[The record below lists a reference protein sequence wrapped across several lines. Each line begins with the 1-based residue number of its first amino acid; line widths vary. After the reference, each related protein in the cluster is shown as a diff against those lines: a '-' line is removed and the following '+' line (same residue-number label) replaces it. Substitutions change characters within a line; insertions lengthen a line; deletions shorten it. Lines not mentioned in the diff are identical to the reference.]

1 MARDDSVLDCAPMKP
16 INRRQFV
23 QAGAAVAAAAAAPA
37 RAFGQAPTVMTPRS
51 VKPLVVCS
59 ANGNQYK
66 NGGSQTCVEKAFAL
80 IVSGSDVLDAVI
92 AGVNLNELDPLDMT
106 VGYGALPNA
115 EGVLQLDSSCMHGP
129 RKRAGGV
136 SALEGVKTASL
147 VARAVAD
154 KTDHHLLTGQGA
166 QDFAR
171 RLGFEILS
179 DLNTDASRKAWFEWK
194 RKTDPLHYLDPEDRA
209 IEIKKISLAIMREFG
224 VSPEHYY
231 GTINCDGLSPK
242 GDICG
247 VTTTSG
253 LAWKIPGRVGDSPIL
268 GAGLY
273 VDNEVGA
280 AGSTGRGEANLF
292 NLTSFLI
299 VEFMRRGM
307 HPKDAGME
315 ALKRIKAN
323 TIEKRLLNSRGLPNF
338 GIDFYVMNARGE
350 YAGVGMYPSR
360 FAICTEN
367 GAETRPV
374 DALLDGK
381 PED

>member
-1 MARDDSVLDCAPMKP
+1 MKP

-23 QAGAAVAAAAAAPA
+23 QAGAAVAAAAAVPA
-37 RAFGQAPTVMTPRS
+37 RAFGQAPTVMTPAS
-51 VKPLVVCS
+51 AKPIVICS
-59 ANGNQYK
+59 ANGNQYR
-66 NGGSQTCVEKAFAL
+66 NGGKHTCVEKAFAM
-80 IVSGSDVLDAVI
+80 IASGADVLDAVI
-92 AGVNLNELDPLDMT
+92 AGVNVNELDPLDMT

-115 EGVLQLDSSCMHGP
+115 DGVLQLDSCCMHGP

-154 KTDHHLLTGQGA
+154 RTDHHLMTGQGA
-166 QDFAR
+166 QEFAR
-171 RLGFEILS
+171 RLGFEVLP

-194 RKTDPLHYLDPEDRA
+194 RRTDPLHYLSPEDRA
-209 IEIKKISLAIMREFG
+209 IEIRKISLAIMREFG
-224 VSPEHYY
+224 ISPEHYY
-231 GTINCDGLSPK
+231 GTINCDGLNPK
-242 GDICG
+242 GEICG
-247 VTTTSG
+247 VTTTAG

-280 AGSTGRGEANLF
+280 AGSTGRGEANLY

-315 ALKRIKAN
+315 ALKRIRAN

-338 GIDFYVMNARGE
+338 GIDFYILNAKGE

-360 FAICTEN
+360 FAVCTEN
-367 GAETRPV
+367 GAQTLPV
-374 DALLDGK
+374 ESLFEGK

>member
-1 MARDDSVLDCAPMKP
+1 MRP

-37 RAFGQAPTVMTPRS
+37 RALGQAPAVMTPRT
-51 VKPLVVCS
+51 VRPVVVCS
-59 ANGNQYK
+59 ANGHAYR
-66 NGGSQTCVEKAFAL
+66 NGGAQTCVEKAFSM
-80 IVSGSDVLDAVI
+80 IVGGADVLDAVI
-92 AGVNLNELDPLDMT
+92 AGVNINELDPLDMT

-115 EGVLQLDSSCMHGP
+115 DGVLQLDSCCMHGP
-129 RKRAGGV
+129 ARRAGGV

-154 KTDHHLLTGQGA
+154 RTDHHLLTGTGA
-166 QDFAR
+166 REFAR
-171 RLGFEILS
+171 RLGFEILA

-194 RKTDPLHYLDPEDRA
+194 RRTDPLHYLAPEDRA
-209 IEIKKISLAIMREFG
+209 IAVRKVSLALMRELG
-224 VSPEHYY
+224 IPTEHYY
-231 GTINCDGLSPK
+231 GTINCDGLGPH
-242 GDICG
+242 GEICG

-273 VDNEVGA
+273 VDNAVGA
-280 AGSTGRGEANLF
+280 AGSTGRGEANLY

-299 VEFMRRGM
+299 VELMRQGK
-307 HPKDAGME
+307 HPKDAGLE
-315 ALKRIKAN
+315 ALRRIAAN
-323 TIEKRLLNSRGLPNF
+323 TVEKRLLNRRGLPNF
-338 GIDFYVMNARGE
+338 GIDFYILNAKGE

-360 FAICTEN
+360 FAVCTEH
-367 GAETRPV
+367 GAQTLPV
-374 DALLDGK
+374 EALYEGS